1 MKWLMMLLFVPACA
15 TIDPL
20 YFKSR
25 AARRNLECQRLSQND
40 AAARFPGQV
49 PQPPGRLIAGDN
61 VDVLTCSTTYLQPDE
76 RPARDEAILS
86 TLTSQVTGLTETAS
100 ALVDSGAV
108 WHVDAFYPSLAVA
121 QKVAVA
127 ARTLLAERGLPVS
140 DRVPTLAAGDVAV
153 LATLPPSDVYRIACA
168 RSYSTAVMGEGDV
181 FLGLMIVDAK
191 ETILHGGV
199 CQRGEW
205 RWLP

>member
-1 MKWLMMLLFVPACA
+1 VRPLVLLLLMPGCA
-15 TIDPL
+15 IDPL

-25 AARRNLECQRLSQND
+25 AERRNLDCYRLSQVD

-49 PQPPGRLIAGDN
+49 PPPPGKQIAGDN
-61 VDVLTCSTTYLQPDE
+61 TDVLTCSTRYVQTDE
-76 RPARDEAILS
+76 RPPRDEAILS
-86 TLTSQVTGLTETAS
+86 TLTAQVTGLTETAS
-100 ALVDSGAV
+100 ALVDPGTL
-108 WHVDAFYPSLAVA
+108 WHVDAFYPSLPVA
-121 QKVAVA
+121 QKIAVA

-153 LATLPPSDVYRIACA
+153 LATLPQSDVYRIACA
-168 RSYSTAVMGEGDV
+168 RSYSTSVMGDGDV

-191 ETILHGGV
+191 ETILHGGI